1 MALLPHYY
9 CKHKNSEFDHL
20 LNYIVPV
27 PVCVLL
33 TGNIWRTDFGRRLS
47 NPLSWTRNVHWEENG
62 ETSGRCRGETNR
74 RSSATDACLA
84 KTEIVKITPRS
95 NRMTILGCENIWR
108 RNMDPVRRGALL
120 HPPTPQIHHLQ
131 ILCAAWQVHKKHSEN
146 SSKCFL
152 YLLYESP
159 KWSVRERCSTFPPN
173 SFSRTIPAD

>member
-27 PVCVLL
+27 QVCVLL

-47 NPLSWTRNVHWEENG
+47 NPLSWTRNVHGEENG
-62 ETSGRCRGETNR
+62 ETSGGSRGETNR

-95 NRMTILGCENIWR
+95 NRMTIYWGVKTYKEEIWIR
-108 RNMDPVRRGALL
+108 WDVELSST
-120 HPPTPQIHHLQ
+120 HQHHKYT
-131 ILCAAWQVHKKHSEN
+131 I
-146 SSKCFL
+146 SKSCVLPDRSIKTFREQQQMFL
-152 YLLYESP
+152 VFAS
-159 KWSVRERCSTFPPN
+159 WIT
-173 SFSRTIPAD
+173 